1 VDGARLEAAL
11 RPHQLRAQAGILG
24 LAGKAR
30 REGDLASSRRGRKA
44 AAVAGPARG
53 AG

>member
-1 VDGARLEAAL
+1 MSARERGEVDG
-11 RPHQLRAQAGILG
+11 
-24 LAGKAR
+24 AR